1 MNYAGPGLR
10 EVCETIGIPPVLHMG
25 SCVDNTR
32 ILTVLTQCVNE
43 GGLGDD
49 ISDLP
54 AAGFAP
60 EWMSEKAVSI
70 GAYFAA
76 SGVTTWM
83 GGGHPA
89 EGSEEVKRILTE
101 GWKEKVGAAYY
112 FEPDHKKAV
121 RDALAHIDAKRA
133 ALKLEEYNPDRYTK
147 SDTYL
152 PGDYASDEEFAAG
165 SYSRS
170 K

>member
-1 MNYAGPGLR
+1 M
-10 EVCETIGIPPVLHMG
+10 I
-25 SCVDNTR
+25 
-32 ILTVLTQCVNE
+32 
-43 GGLGDD
+43 
-49 ISDLP
+49 
-54 AAGFAP
+54 
-60 EWMSEKAVSI
+60 
-70 GAYFAA
+70 
-76 SGVTTWM
+76 
-83 GGGHPA
+83 
-89 EGSEEVKRILTE
+89 TE
-101 GWKEKVGAAYY
+101 GWKKKVGAAYY

-133 ALKLEEYNPDRYTK
+133 ALKLEEYNPDRYAK